1 MPINSIL
8 NVFAKS
14 PIEPLQEHINTVHEC
29 TCLLTPFFK
38 AVISNDWNNAAK
50 MREQINLTEKK
61 ADNLKRKIRLTLPS
75 GLFLPV
81 ERTDLLE
88 LLIQQDRIANKAKDI
103 SGRVLGRQLAL
114 PSSIHSP
121 FLSYLARSLDAV
133 TMAKEVINELEDLL
147 ETGFTGREV
156 NIVEKMIRKIDNIEE
171 DTDTLQIAIC
181 KQLFEIEET
190 LSPIDAIQ
198 LYKIIEWVGDL
209 ADFAENVGARLEL
222 MLARV

>member
-14 PIEPLQEHINTVHEC
+14 PIEPIQEHINTVHEC
-29 TCLLTPFFK
+29 AHLLTPFFQ
-38 AVISNDWNNAAK
+38 AAISNNWHHASK
-50 MREQINLTEKK
+50 VREQINLTEKK
-61 ADNLKRKIRLTLPS
+61 ADNLKRQIRLTLPS

-81 ERTDLLE
+81 ERSDLLE
-88 LLIQQDRIANKAKDI
+88 LLTQQDKIANKAKDI
-103 SGRVLGRQLAL
+103 SGRILGRQLTL
-114 PSSIHSP
+114 PPPIHSP
-121 FLSYLARSLDAV
+121 FLTYLDRSLDAV

-156 NIVEKMIRKIDNIEE
+156 NIVEKMIRKIDSIEE
-171 DTDTLQIAIC
+171 DTDTLQIKIRR
-181 KQLFEIEET
+181 QLFEVEKT
-190 LSPIDAIQ
+190 LNPIDAML

-209 ADFAENVGARLEL
+209 ADLAENVGARLEL

>member
-29 TCLLTPFFK
+29 ACFLTPFFN
-38 AVISNDWNNAAK
+38 AVISNDWNYASK
-50 MREQINLTEKK
+50 VREQIHLTEKK
-61 ADNLKRKIRLTLPS
+61 ADRLKRRIRLTLPS

-81 ERTDLLE
+81 ERSDLLE
-88 LLIQQDRIANKAKDI
+88 LLIQQDRIANTAKDI
-103 SGRVLGRQLAL
+103 AGRVLGRQLVF

-121 FLSYLARSLDAV
+121 FLSYLDRSLDAV
-133 TMAKEVINELEDLL
+133 TMAKEAINELEDLL

-156 NIVEKMIRKIDNIEE
+156 NLVEKMIRKIDGIEE
-171 DTDTLQIAIC
+171 DTDTLQVTIC
-181 KQLFEIEET
+181 KQLFDIEET
-190 LSPIDAIQ
+190 LNPIDAML